1 MTSKGGIILNPA
13 DAYNL
18 CCKYHGKRVRLS
30 DSSGRVHVGEIT
42 KVDRRQVWI
51 LPDRRHSGYGLGF
64 WGFGGFGGEGFGYGI
79 ALGTILGI
87 ALAPIIFF

>member
-1 MTSKGGIILNPA
+1 MTTKGGIILNPA

-18 CCKYHGKRVRLS
+18 CCKYHGKRVRIS

>member
-18 CCKYHGKRVRLS
+18 CCKYHGKRVRIS

>member
-1 MTSKGGIILNPA
+1 MNPA

-18 CCKYHGKRVRLS
+18 CCKYHGKRVRIS

-64 WGFGGFGGEGFGYGI
+64 WGFGGFGGFGGEGFGYGI